1 MSGFSDAWLSARAAW
16 DSPARSRSVE
26 DALVGWARKRAP
38 DGQRLRVVDLG
49 AGNGN
54 NQRHLAPLLPAPV
67 DWMLVD
73 SDQALLA
80 SAERT
85 ADLKPGDS
93 LVAEVTDLAHAD
105 LAKLVVAADL
115 VTASA
120 LFDLASQDWLDNL
133 LDALADEGTA
143 LLAVLTY
150 DGRIEA
156 GTDQE
161 TLAEVRDLVNRHQR
175 TDKGFGPA
183 LGPDASAAL
192 SAGLAARAYDVRD
205 GESDWIVAPG
215 DPGTRELV
223 GGWVEAA
230 SEMAPERVRD
240 FEAWAETLYAQPEA
254 KIRVGHRDHFATPPL
269 S

>member
-16 DSPARSRSVE
+16 DAPARNRAVQ
-26 DALVGWARKRAP
+26 DALIDWAGKRASN
-38 DGQRLRVVDLG
+38 GKRLRIVDLG

-54 NQRHLAPLLPAPV
+54 NQRHLAPLLPVPV

-73 SDQALLA
+73 NDQVLLA
-80 SAERT
+80 RAER
-85 ADLKPGDS
+85 AASLKPGDT
-93 LVAEVTDLAHAD
+93 LVREMTDLAHAD
-105 LAKLVVAADL
+105 LAKLIAGADL

-120 LFDLASQDWLDNL
+120 LFDLVSQDWLDTL
-133 LDALADEGTA
+133 LDALKGEGAA

-150 DGRIEA
+150 DGRMEA
-156 GTDQE
+156 STDQE
-161 TLAEVRDLVNRHQR
+161 ALAAVRELVNRHQR

-183 LGPDASAAL
+183 LGPDASGAL

-205 GESDWIVAPG
+205 GESDWIVG
-215 DPGTRELV
+215 VVDPGASELV

-230 SEMAPERVRD
+230 SEMAPERSGDV
-240 FEAWAETLYAQPEA
+240 EAWAEALYAAPEA
-254 KIRVGHRDHFATPPL
+254 MIRVGHRDHFAVPRI